1 MPMGFSIE
9 AGRGVRFTSEIYL
22 DNFLLGNY
30 NYSNEQAAKRR
41 IEGLKV
47 AEEIFGKGGEK

>member
-1 MPMGFSIE
+1 MGFSIE